1 MKRLRDFFVSSTGA
15 ASLSLAVAATPN
27 GSCAAPM
34 GSVDAAADGGTV
46 GRDAGTGPEDANA
59 PDDATAQ
66 LDASSVDASST
77 EASAPDAKSS
87 DANGG
92 VTPTSGGNVVCLSQW
107 PEPGGA
113 LVTLTFLATDA
124 SGNSYLVVDYDA
136 THISPDDA
144 GAPVVLNLGE
154 PPSRVPS
161 GFAVAKFDDGCN
173 LVWVREF
180 GPKISASTGAMAFA
194 AVTDAQGNLTVTAT
208 FVGTV
213 DFGAGA
219 VTAGSGTTDGVL
231 LRLAP
236 SGDTVFATPFVNP
249 RSGTTLGGAG
259 LAVTPAGVSTIGLQ
273 ANTDTDFGN
282 GPELS
287 LLPGPEFD
295 VVQFDGTGK
304 VVFRKPLSSIDPSL
318 AAIARLATNAS
329 GFLWATASG
338 PTFFNATL
346 EKPKPFL
353 LGMTASGA
361 YAWDQSVTAAPWLAA
376 GPAGAVLYTISGS
389 PTGETLQGLAAD
401 GSPTWTTTTSIL
413 GVAGGAMLVD
423 RQGEPVILGTFQGS
437 TTFGSAPTLTAVPG
451 GVSLNFQVFDST
463 GHLISVGAWGMVGN
477 EAASSFAVD
486 ASGNIV
492 VAASTVVSA
501 DDNDG
506 SLSFA
511 KLAR

>member
-1 MKRLRDFFVSSTGA
+1 MKRLRDFFISSTGA
-15 ASLSLAVAATPN
+15 ASLSMAMAATLN
-27 GSCAAPM
+27 DSCTPPM
-34 GSVDAAADGGTV
+34 GGADAAADAGGTV
-46 GRDAGTGPEDANA
+46 GRDAGSPEDAKA
-59 PDDATAQ
+59 PEDATAQ
-66 LDASSVDASST
+66 LDPSSLDVSSMDAS
-77 EASAPDAKSS
+77 SS

-92 VTPTSGGNVVCLSQW
+92 VTPTSSSNVVCLSQW
-107 PEPGGA
+107 PEPAPA
-113 LVTLTFLATDA
+113 LVTLTLLATDA

-144 GAPVVLNLGE
+144 GALVVFNLGQ

-161 GFAVAKFDDGCN
+161 GFAVAKFDNGCN

-180 GPKISASTGAMAFA
+180 GPTTSASTGAMAFA
-194 AVTDAQGNLTVTAT
+194 AATDAQGNLTVTAT

-219 VTAGSGTTDGVL
+219 VTAGSDTTDGVL

-249 RSGTTLGGAG
+249 RSGTTVSGPGVV
-259 LAVTPAGVSTIGLQ
+259 VTPAGVSTVALQ
-273 ANTDTDFGN
+273 ANTDTDFGD

-304 VVFRKPLSSIDPSL
+304 VVFRKPLSSIDSSVVAL
-318 AAIARLATNAS
+318 TGFATNAS
-329 GFLWATASG
+329 GFLWATANG
-338 PTFFNATL
+338 PTVFNATL

-353 LGMTASGA
+353 LGMSASA
-361 YAWDQSVTAAPWLAA
+361 AFAWDQSVTVAPWLAA
-376 GPAGAVLYTISGS
+376 GPAGAVLYTISGP
-389 PTGETLQGLAAD
+389 PTAETLQGLAAD
-401 GSPTWTTTTSIL
+401 GTSTWTTTTSL
-413 GVAGGAMLVD
+413 SGSAAGPMLVD
-423 RQGEPVILGTFQGS
+423 RQGEPVLLGTFQGS
-437 TTFGSAPTLTAVPG
+437 TTFGSAATLTAAPG
-451 GVSLNFQVFDST
+451 IASLSFQVFDPT
-463 GHLISVGAWGMVGN
+463 GHLTAVGAWGMIGN

-492 VAASTVVSA
+492 VAASTVVSE
-501 DDNDG
+501 DDTNG

>member
-1 MKRLRDFFVSSTGA
+1 MKRLREFYVSSTGA
-15 ASLSLAVAATPN
+15 AVLSMAMAAMPN
-27 GSCAAPM
+27 GACTPSTGGGDAG
-34 GSVDAAADGGTV
+34 GSVE
-46 GRDAGTGPEDANA
+46 RDAGSGSEDANA
-59 PDDATAQ
+59 PEDATAQ
-66 LDASSVDASST
+66 LDASTVDVSSVDASS
-77 EASAPDAKSS
+77 PD
-87 DANGG
+87 G
-92 VTPTSGGNVVCLSQW
+92 VTPTSRSNVVCLSQW
-107 PEPGGA
+107 PEPDPDV
-113 LVTLTFLATDA
+113 VTVTFLATDA

-144 GAPVVLNLGE
+144 GALVGFNLGE

-161 GFAVAKFDDGCN
+161 GFAVAKFDNGCN

-180 GPKISASTGAMAFA
+180 GPKTSASTGAMAFA
-194 AVTDAQGNLTVTAT
+194 AATDDQGNLTVTAT

-259 LAVTPAGVSTIGLQ
+259 LAVTPGGVSTIALQ

-282 GPELS
+282 GPEVS

-304 VVFRKPLSSIDPSL
+304 VVFRKPLSSIDPSV
-318 AAIARLATNAS
+318 AAITGLATNAS
-329 GFLWATASG
+329 GFLWAAANG
-338 PTFFNATL
+338 PTFFTATL
-346 EKPKPFL
+346 EKPQPFL

-361 YAWDQSVTAAPWLAA
+361 FAWDQSVTVAPWLAA
-376 GPAGAVLYTISGS
+376 GPAGAVLYVSSG
-389 PTGETLQGLAAD
+389 PPAGETLQGLAAD
-401 GSPTWTTTTSIL
+401 GSSTWTTTTLLSDP
-413 GVAGGAMLVD
+413 GGGPMLVD
-423 RQGEPVILGTFQGS
+423 RQGEPVVLGTFQGS
-437 TTFGSAPTLTAVPG
+437 TTFGTVPTLTAVSG
-451 GVSLNFQVFDST
+451 AASLNFQVFDPT
-463 GHLISVGAWGMVGN
+463 GHLTSVGAWGTIGN

-492 VAASTVVSA
+492 VAASTIVSE
-501 DDNDG
+501 DDSNG